1 MNDPHLLHHQIT
13 NQITESPILSPYL
26 NQPDNIYPGKASANP
41 NQINSLSSELFI
53 EKFSEINH
61 YIKQH
66 NLEKY
71 LNDEKHLY
79 IKPKTHLSTALTNA
93 EEKATRAFFANL
105 QNSKKNEILEETN
118 KNLQTYIIA
127 IYATAGCIIP
137 RVVIS
142 TYCTSSHKRA
152 DADNHNASLTQLHN
166 LWVENYRNSLSPV
179 NQILFNDFLVK
190 IMEDPINNPPS
201 PSDQF
206 DRSPQSPA
214 PINWSQPE
222 FHKYLTNKF
231 NQQYETYSGDS
242 EKLPLEGINT
252 KLKIMG
258 KTIEKETYVTSEKQK
273 LELHDKT
280 YQPIINH
287 LHQFFTQVI
296 STNSP
301 KIHSL
306 VEQHEFTKAWHQLLV
321 EELVTRDTTQSIIT
335 LNHNILQLTYDTT
348 KDSDF
353 NQFYDRF
360 TRTHALYLFKLWHQH
375 LSFETIRYI
384 LSDLTDDGF
393 ISYLQKHHPTLTM
406 ILTRLPD
413 QVNYNARAIQL
424 QRAITGSHLQ
434 SSLTTYLQTNLNEL
448 DLLSLVQNLRQ
459 ADPNIIKKKSST
471 VVSQA
476 STRCASCECLKHDG
490 NITSLKSHSS
500 SDNCPAQNIAILKH
514 YLQPTKKPTKSSKP
528 GPSSIITQQS
538 SVKSKVDYNTL
549 LPPDFDPVNNCSS
562 CYLSGISQPPGTY
575 SSVRKAYHTTHSSD
589 SCLWV
594 KLRQKGNKG
603 VDIIDQYKEKYSS
616 HSINPST
623 HHQSRTHHPS
633 RSEDTYR
640 QPRAHH
646 TSHQQKRYR
655 SPSEYHDRSSRKE
668 KRLDLANSQLRH
680 SRDNTNSPQ
689 TVLTSQSYES
699 NHMHLSPNRHDDD
712 RSQASSRRDRRRH
725 HSRSR
730 SPST

>member
-1 MNDPHLLHHQIT
+1 MNDPHLLQIT

-41 NQINSLSSELFI
+41 NQLNSLSSELFI
-53 EKFSEINH
+53 EKFSDINH
-61 YIKQH
+61 YIKQL

-79 IKPKTHLSTALTNA
+79 IKPKTLLSTALTNA

-118 KNLQTYIIA
+118 KNLQSYIIA
-127 IYATAGCIIP
+127 IYATANCIIP
-137 RVVIS
+137 NVVIS
-142 TYCTSSHKRA
+142 TYCNTSHKRT
-152 DADNHNASLTQLHN
+152 DASDHNASLTNHHN
-166 LWVENYRNSLSPV
+166 LWVDNYRKSLSKV
-179 NQILFNDFLVK
+179 NQILFNEFLIK
-190 IMEDPINNPPS
+190 IMEDPMNNPPS

-206 DRSPQSPA
+206 DRSPHSPA

-242 EKLPLEGINT
+242 EQLPLEGINN

-273 LELHDKT
+273 LEHHDKT

-301 KIHSL
+301 MIASL

-384 LSDLTDDGF
+384 LSDLTDDKF
-393 ISYLQKHHPTLTM
+393 ISYLKTHHPNLTP

-434 SSLTTYLQTNLNEL
+434 SSLTTYLQTSEL
-448 DLLSLVQNLRQ
+448 DLLSLVQILRQ
-459 ADPNIIKKKSST
+459 ADPNITKKKSST

-476 STRCASCECLKHDG
+476 STRCASCECLKQYG

-500 SDNCPAQNIAILKH
+500 SDNCPAQNITILKH
-514 YLQPTKKPTKSSKP
+514 YLQSTKKPTNSSKP

-538 SVKSKVDYNTL
+538 SVKSKLDYNTL
-549 LPPDFDPVNNCSS
+549 LPPDFDSVNNCSS
-562 CYLSGISQPPGTY
+562 CYLSGKSQGAL
-575 SSVRKAYHTTHSSD
+575 SSVRKAHHTTHSSD

-603 VDIIDQYKEKYSS
+603 ADIIDQYKEKYSS
-616 HSINPST
+616 HSINPFT
-623 HHQSRTHHPS
+623 HHQSHTHHPS

-646 TSHQQKRYR
+646 ISHQQKRHR
-655 SPSEYHDRSSRKE
+655 SPSDHHDRSSHKE

-680 SRDNTNSPQ
+680 SRDNHSP
-689 TVLTSQSYES
+689 TETALTSQSYQS
-699 NHMHLSPNRHDDD
+699 NHMHLSPNRHD
-712 RSQASSRRDRRRH
+712 SKHIQASKTVPGRIL
-725 HSRSR
+725 
-730 SPST
+730 TF